1 MMNHCFLGR
10 VDDVDGD
17 VDGLDNAGDG
27 VDGDEEHV
35 LGEQR
40 VVEPQH
46 CALQSHHVQ
55 HRLER
60 LGRLLLVNAVKRRP
74 ACVFFHAFSNNE
86 LIIRGG
92 DQRR

>member
-46 CALQSHHVQ
+46 CALQSHHVR

-60 LGRLLLVNAVKRRP
+60 LGRLLVNAVKRRP
-74 ACVFFHAFSNNE
+74 ACVFFSC
-86 LIIRGG
+86 I
-92 DQRR
+92 